1 MLHVSDTILVP
12 KMVSDFLMRQHIG
25 LSPTLSPTFVIMQVG
40 EKKDL
45 AFTVAEEKRRIGKSR
60 FK

>member
-1 MLHVSDTILVP
+1 VSDTILVP

-25 LSPTLSPTFVIMQVG
+25 LSPTFVIMQVG